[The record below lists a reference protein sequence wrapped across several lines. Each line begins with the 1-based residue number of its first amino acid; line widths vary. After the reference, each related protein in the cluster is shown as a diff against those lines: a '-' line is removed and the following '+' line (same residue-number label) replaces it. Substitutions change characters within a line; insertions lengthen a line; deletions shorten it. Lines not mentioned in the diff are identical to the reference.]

1 MSFFKSLNLGSTSRK
16 KDILLDEAKTFIQVH
31 YVRERG
37 SERYAFNTLTLKDDP
52 EREACKEWYNNH
64 GNPDDF
70 LEIVEYYL
78 KEDGVKAASICSEY
92 GLGSKVFTGSSSEIE
107 KWEAVAICFGL
118 DLNIS
123 ETRALLK
130 IAGYALTNSS
140 ETDLV
145 IRYCIENDVYLLS
158 DINYLLKKICD
169 RTLEQIQ

>member
-1 MSFFKSLNLGSTSRK
+1 MSFFNSLKLGKNSRK
-16 KDILLDEAKTFIQVH
+16 KDILLEDAKIFIQVH

-37 SERYAFNTLTLKDDP
+37 SEKYAFNKLTLKSDP
-52 EREACKEWYNNH
+52 ERQDCEEWYEKH

-78 KEDGVKAASICSEY
+78 KEDKVKASSICSEY
-92 GLGSKVFTGSSSEIE
+92 GLASKVFTGSSSTIE

-123 ETRALLK
+123 EARALLK
-130 IAGYALTNSS
+130 TAGYDLTNSS

-145 IRYCIENDVYLLS
+145 IRFCIENNVYLLS
-158 DINYLLKKICD
+158 DINYLLSKICE